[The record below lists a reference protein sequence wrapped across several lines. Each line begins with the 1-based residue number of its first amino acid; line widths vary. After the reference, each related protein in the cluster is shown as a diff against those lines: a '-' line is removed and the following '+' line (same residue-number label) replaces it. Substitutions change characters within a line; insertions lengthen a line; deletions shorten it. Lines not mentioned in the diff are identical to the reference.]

1 MTFYHSFNNFFDLI
15 DKKDGSIIAI
25 SSIAG
30 LETLNAPIEYSV
42 SKKTLSSYCKNLS
55 KKITSGLRINVVS
68 PGNILMKG
76 NNWDKKLKT
85 NRKQVLNYIEDN
97 VPLKRFGSPDD
108 IANVVLFLSSK
119 KSKFIN
125 GSNII
130 VDGGQTSNI
139 V

>member
-1 MTFYHSFNNFFDLI
+1 
-15 DKKDGSIIAI
+15 
-25 SSIAG
+25 
-30 LETLNAPIEYSV
+30 
-42 SKKTLSSYCKNLS
+42 
-55 KKITSGLRINVVS
+55 
-68 PGNILMKG
+68 MKG
-76 NNWDKKLKT
+76 NNWDEKLKS
-85 NRKQVLNYIEDN
+85 NKKQVLNYIKNN

-119 KSKFIN
+119 KSNFIN